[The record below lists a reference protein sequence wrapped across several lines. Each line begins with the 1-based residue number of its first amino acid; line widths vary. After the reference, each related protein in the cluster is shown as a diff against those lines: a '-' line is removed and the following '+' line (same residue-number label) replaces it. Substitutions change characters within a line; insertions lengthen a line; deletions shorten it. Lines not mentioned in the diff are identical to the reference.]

1 MKKNYL
7 LLVITT
13 LFFLNSYAQTCG
25 FDIERAKLRQDPSYI
40 QLEKVAEQRI
50 QEAIEKRSLSKRS
63 GAPIEVLTIPVVMH
77 VLHLG
82 EAVGTGINIS
92 DAQIQSSIN
101 NLNDF
106 YRGQTAGST
115 LDFGV
120 EFILAKRDPS
130 NNATDGINRINAS
143 GLAGYSDHG
152 VNVQNSNG
160 ASYNDIVALSNWPQ
174 GDYINIWIVSELD
187 GNDGGFG
194 YQGYAYFY
202 NEVSS
207 FHGSVMMASVFGY
220 DPGNTNGWGL
230 NSGGDNGTVVHEL
243 GHYFHLHHTFQGDGD
258 GSACPADATV
268 GQDSDGC
275 DDTVPHKRET
285 STCPTVNSCNNSANW
300 VDDNTKKNLMSY
312 YSCTDRMTADQK
324 TRVRAA
330 MEGTSIVNSKAG
342 IVPDPTYVAPVSVCT
357 TNTSTY
363 DGGSVAGILSVAL
376 NNVTFSSSSTYN
388 DNGNIDKSANANN
401 YFEINTENTNTINVG
416 MFNGNH
422 HQLGI
427 WIDWN
432 DDGDFNDEAEQ
443 QYLAEDIA
451 ASSTIQH
458 QITYPTNI
466 PYGDYVRI
474 RLITDLDDR
483 YINNCGCILIDSACY
498 DSLQYGQSEDYALY
512 IERRTSTWTGVAGT
526 DWATTGNWSSGAVP
540 IAATDNVVI
549 PNVTNQPIISSS
561 TAAVANNITIDASAT
576 LIVNGGGS
584 LTMDG
589 NLTNNGAF
597 TINSG
602 STSNGSLIVKGTAT
616 GDVTYSRYTTMN
628 MANNTSK
635 YWQLVSS
642 SVIGQNIPDFYDKV
656 FDNGTKR
663 AIAPYV
669 NTNGVNAKW
678 AYYTT
683 ADAPGDFINGKGY
696 IINTKMASSLLPF
709 KGTLNTNDAG
719 VAITI
724 NATGDQYN
732 AIGNPYTSYIDGAA
746 FLDNFDA
753 GRLTE
758 KTIWLWDVEANS
770 YEGEYITK
778 NSANAYKIAPGQGF
792 FVKASATGTVNFS
805 KAMQTHSGGD
815 TFLKQESRPEIKLSI
830 TEGTTIKSTEIF
842 YIENKTTGFDDGYD
856 SSMFSGAGTSNPFA
870 IYTQLVSDN
879 EGKNLAIQT
888 LPNANYENMLV
899 PVGVNTESGKEITFS
914 LNAFS
919 FAADLKIF
927 LEDNVT
933 NTYTRLD
940 EAHSTYKITTTE
952 ALNGIGRFY
961 LHTSR
966 SSLTIKDIALEN
978 VSIYKT
984 DARTLRITGLQNN
997 SNTNVTLFNLIGK
1010 QVFNTSFKSNGV
1022 KDIAIPKLATGVYV
1036 VKLKTDTGMFSKKII
1051 LE

>member
-7 LLVITT
+7 LLLITT

-25 FDIERAKLRQDPSYI
+25 FDIERAQLRQDPSYI

-106 YRGQTAGST
+106 YRGQTAGSS

-143 GLAGYSDHG
+143 SLAGYSDHG
-152 VNVQNSNG
+152 VNVKNSNG
-160 ASYNDIVALSNWPQ
+160 ASYSDIIALSNWPQ
-174 GDYINIWIVSELD
+174 TDYFNIWIVSELD

-202 NEVSS
+202 NEASS

-230 NSGGDNGTVVHEL
+230 NSNGDNSTVVHEL

-268 GQDSDGC
+268 GGDSDGC

-312 YSCTDRMTADQK
+312 YNCTDRMTADQK

-330 MEGTSIVNSKAG
+330 MEATSIVSSKGG
-342 IVPDPTYVAPVSVCT
+342 IVPDPTYVAPVTAECS
-357 TNTSTY
+357 TNTGNLQNNAS
-363 DGGSVAGILSVAL
+363 GILSVTL
-376 NNVTFSSSSTYN
+376 NDVTFSSSGTAN
-388 DNGNIDKSANANN
+388 DNGNIDRSASPNN

-416 MFNGNH
+416 VYSSNFQ
-422 HQLGI
+422 QLGV

-432 DDGDFNDEAEQ
+432 DDGDFNDDAEQ
-443 QYLAEDIA
+443 QYLEEDIA
-451 ASSTIQH
+451 ANSTIQH

-466 PYGDYVRI
+466 PYDDYVRI

-483 YINNCGCILIDSACY
+483 HAGSLINSACY
-498 DSLQYGQSEDYALY
+498 DSLEYGQSEDYALY
-512 IERRTSTWTGVAGT
+512 IEPAAVSTWTGANT
-526 DWATTGNWSSGAVP
+526 DWATATNWSSSTVP
-540 IAATDNVVI
+540 IAASILVI
-549 PNVTNQPIISSS
+549 PDVPNQPTIGSE
-561 TAAVANNITIDASAT
+561 TAAVANNITIDANAT
-576 LIVNGGGS
+576 LTMNGGGS
-584 LTMDG
+584 LTIDG
-589 NLTNNGAF
+589 NLTQNGAF

-602 STSNGSLIVKGTAT
+602 SSLIVSGTSA
-616 GDVTYSRYTTMN
+616 GDITYNLAIPDTN
-628 MANNTSK
+628 
-635 YWQLVSS
+635 WHLVSS
-642 SVIGQNIPDFYDKV
+642 PVVGETYDDAWITANAIV
-656 FDNGTKR
+656 SGTGNNRGISTYDNGT
-663 AIAPYV
+663 P
-669 NTNGVNAKW
+669 NATTLHW
-678 AYYTT
+678 RYSQAGSTAAFTAGGGYANLRTASGNYSFTGAYPT
-683 ADAPGDFINGKGY
+683 ADVTPAI
-696 IINTKMASSLLPF
+696 SQ
-709 KGTLNTNDAG
+709 NDKKD
-719 VAITI
+719 
-724 NATGDQYN
+724 NL
-732 AIGNPYTSYIDGAA
+732 IGNPYPSYLDIGAFITANTANMTSTHQAVYVWNGATYTNLTTGYIH
-746 FLDNFDA
+746 
-753 GRLTE
+753 
-758 KTIWLWDVEANS
+758 
-770 YEGEYITK
+770 
-778 NSANAYKIAPGQGF
+778 PGQGF
-792 FVKASATGTVNFS
+792 FISSNIASGT
-805 KAMQTHSGGD
+805 A
-815 TFLKQESRPEIKLSI
+815 SI
-830 TEGTTIKSTEIF
+830 TEAMQSHNSGSFYRTNNPTINLTLF
-842 YIENKTTGFDDGYD
+842 NGV
-856 SSMFSGAGTSNPFA
+856 SSKEAA
-870 IYTQLVSDN
+870 INYL
-879 EGKNLAIQT
+879 EGKTIGLDPRFDIGMFKGVASDLSVFTHLIEGHQEVAFET
-888 LPNANYENMLV
+888 QALPNTDLESMIV
-899 PVGVNTESGKEITFS
+899 PVGVKANANEEITFS
-914 LNAFS
+914 LNAFN

-927 LEDNVT
+927 LEDSLT

-940 EAHSTYKITTTE
+940 EANSTYTITTTK

-966 SSLTIKDIALEN
+966 SSLSVDEVVGLEN
-978 VSIYKT
+978 VSMFKT

-997 SNTNVTLFNLIGK
+997 SNTNVTLFNLTGK

-1022 KDIAIPKLATGVYV
+1022 KDIAVPKLATGVYV

>member
-7 LLVITT
+7 LLLITT
-13 LFFLNSYAQTCG
+13 LFFLNSYSQTCG
-25 FDIERAKLRQDPSYI
+25 FDYERSKLRQDPSYI

-82 EAVGTGINIS
+82 ENVGTGINIS

-101 NLNDF
+101 NLNQF
-106 YRGQTAGST
+106 YRGQTANSS

-130 NNATDGINRINAS
+130 NNATNGINRIDAS
-143 GLAGYSDHG
+143 NLAGYSDYG

-160 ASYNDIVALSNWPQ
+160 ASYSDIVALSNWPQ
-174 GDYINIWIVSELD
+174 GDYFNIWIVSELD
-187 GNDGGFG
+187 DNNGGFG

-202 NEVSS
+202 NETSS
-207 FHGSVMMASVFGY
+207 NHGSVMMASVFGY

-230 NSGGDNGTVVHEL
+230 NSNGDNGTVVHEL
-243 GHYFHLHHTFQGDGD
+243 GHYFHLHHTFKGDGD
-258 GSACPADATV
+258 GSVCPADATV
-268 GQDSDGC
+268 GTDSDGC
-275 DDTVPHKRET
+275 ADTVPHKRET

-300 VDDNTKKNLMSY
+300 VDNNTINNIMSY
-312 YSCTDRMTADQK
+312 YKCTDRMTADQK

-432 DDGDFNDEAEQ
+432 DDGDFNDNAEQ
-443 QYLAEDIA
+443 QYLEEDITGGA
-451 ASSTIQH
+451 TIQH

-483 YINNCGCILIDSACY
+483 YINNCACILIDSACY

-512 IERRTSTWTGVAGT
+512 IEPAAVSTWTGANT
-526 DWATTGNWSSGAVP
+526 DWATTANWSSGAVP
-540 IAATDNVVI
+540 TVTDNVVI
-549 PNVTNQPIISSS
+549 PNTATNQPIISSG
-561 TAAVANNITIDASAT
+561 TAAVANNVTIDANAT

-597 TINSG
+597 NIKSDAAT
-602 STSNGSLIVKGTAT
+602 NGSLIVKGTAT
-616 GDVTYSRYTTMN
+616 GNVTYLRFVTANADISKAWHLISSPVN
-628 MANNTSK
+628 GHNIAGFLPGMAK
-635 YWQLVSS
+635 
-642 SVIGQNIPDFYDKV
+642 
-656 FDNGTKR
+656 NGTKR
-663 AIAPYV
+663 GIAPYI

-678 AYYTT
+678 AYYSEGDT
-683 ADAPGDFINGKGY
+683 PGAFTNGKGY
-696 IINTKMASSLLPF
+696 TLKLDHALIPNGIALDF
-709 KGTLNTNDAG
+709 VGTLNTNNAG
-719 VAITI
+719 VAITV

-732 AIGNPYTSYIDGAA
+732 AIGNPYTSYIDGGT
-746 FLDNFDA
+746 FLSNNSSGILA
-753 GRLTE
+753 E
-758 KTIWLWDVEANS
+758 PTIWLWDSKANS
-770 YEGEYITK
+770 NVGEYITK
-778 NSANAYKIAPGQGF
+778 NFANAYKIAPGQGF
-792 FVKASATGTVNFS
+792 FVKALATGTVNLLE
-805 KAMQTHSGGD
+805 AMQTHSGGD
-815 TFLKQESRPEIKLSI
+815 TFLKQENRPEIKLSI
-830 TEGTTIKSTEIF
+830 KEGTTIKSAEIF

-856 SSMFSGAGTSNPFA
+856 SSLFTGVSNPFA
-870 IYTQLVSDN
+870 IYTQLVLDN
-879 EGKNLAIQT
+879 KGKNLAIQT
-888 LPNANYENMLV
+888 LPNSNYENMVV
-899 PVGVNTESGKEITFS
+899 PVGINAESGKEITFS
-914 LNAFS
+914 LNASNFTS
-919 FAADLKIF
+919 DLKIF
-927 LEDNVT
+927 LEDSVT

-940 EAHSTYKITTTE
+940 EANRTYKITTTE

-966 SSLTIKDIALEN
+966 SSLDVKDISLEN
-978 VSIYKT
+978 VSVFKT
-984 DARTLRITGLQNN
+984 DASTLRITGLQNN
-997 SNTNVTLFNLIGK
+997 SKTNVTLFNLMGK
-1010 QVFNTSFKSNGV
+1010 QVFNTSFQSNGV
-1022 KDIAIPKLATGVYV
+1022 KDIALPKLATGVYV
-1036 VKLKTDTGMFSKKII
+1036 VKLKTDKGNLSKKII

>member
-1 MKKNYL
+1 MNKNCL

-25 FDIERAKLRQDPSYI
+25 FDIERSKLRQDPSYI

-82 EAVGTGINIS
+82 ETVGTGINIS

-106 YRGQTAGST
+106 YRGQTAGSS

-130 NNATDGINRINAS
+130 NNATDGINRIDAS
-143 GLAGYSDHG
+143 SLAGYSDHG

-160 ASYNDIVALSNWPQ
+160 ASYSDIVALSNWPQ
-174 GDYINIWIVSELD
+174 TDYFNIWIVSELD
-187 GNDGGFG
+187 GNNGGNG

-202 NEVSS
+202 YESGN
-207 FHGSVMMASVFGY
+207 HGSVMMASVFGY

-230 NSGGDNGTVVHEL
+230 NSNGDNGTVVHEL

-258 GSACPADATV
+258 GSVCPADNTV
-268 GQDSDGC
+268 GTDSDGC

-285 STCPTVNSCNNSANW
+285 STCPTVNSCNNSENW
-300 VDDNTKKNLMSY
+300 GNNNTINNIMSY
-312 YSCTDRMTADQK
+312 YNCTDRMTGNQK

-363 DGGSVAGILSVAL
+363 DDGSVAGILSVAL

-388 DNGNIDKSANANN
+388 DNGNIDKSANTNN

-416 MFNGNH
+416 MFTANH

-474 RLITDLDDR
+474 RLITDLDNR
-483 YINNCGCILIDSACY
+483 YGPPLITSACTT
-498 DSLQYGQSEDYALY
+498 SLIYGQSEDYALY
-512 IERRTSTWTGVAGT
+512 IEPAAVSTWTGAST
-526 DWATTGNWSSGAVP
+526 DWATATNWSSSTVP
-540 IAATDNVVI
+540 IAASILVI
-549 PNVTNQPIISSS
+549 PNVTNQPIISSG
-561 TAAVANNITIDASAT
+561 TAAVANNITIDANAT
-576 LIVNGGGS
+576 LTLDGGGS

-589 NLTNNGAF
+589 NLTNNGTF
-597 TINSG
+597 TINSDA
-602 STSNGSLIVKGTAT
+602 TKNGSLIVKGTAT
-616 GDVTYSRYTTMN
+616 GDVTYKRNVPVY
-628 MANNTSK
+628 
-635 YWQLVSS
+635 SS
-642 SVIGQNIPDFYDKV
+642 STKGWYLVTSPVNGQNIASHFKYMLQ
-656 FDNGTKR
+656 NGTKR

-669 NTNGVNAKW
+669 NTNAANAKW
-678 AYYTT
+678 AYYSDGDT
-683 ADAPGDFINGKGY
+683 PGNFINGKGY
-696 IINTKMASSLLPF
+696 TIKIKANPISDYPVPF
-709 KGTLNTNDAG
+709 TGTLNTNDAG
-719 VAITI
+719 VAISI
-724 NATGDQYN
+724 DATGDQYN
-732 AIGNPYTSYIDGAA
+732 AIGNPYTSYIDGNT
-746 FLDNFDA
+746 FLTNVDA
-753 GRLTE
+753 GRLTQ
-758 KTIWLWDVEANS
+758 KTIWLWNGAANDGV
-770 YEGEYITK
+770 GEYITK
-778 NSANAYKIAPGQGF
+778 NNGSNYKIAPGQGF
-792 FVKASATGTVNFS
+792 FVNALATGTINFS
-805 KAMQTHSGGD
+805 KANQEHNGGN

-856 SSMFSGAGTSNPFA
+856 SSLFSGVSNPFA
-870 IYTQLVSDN
+870 IYTQLVSNN

-899 PVGVNTESGKEITFS
+899 PVGIHAEAGKEITFS
-914 LNAFS
+914 LNAFN

-927 LEDNVT
+927 LEDSVT

-940 EAHSTYKITTTE
+940 EANSTYTITTTE

-966 SSLTIKDIALEN
+966 SSLTIKGIALEN
-978 VSIYKT
+978 ISMYKA
-984 DARTLRITGLQNN
+984 DARTLRIVGLQNN
-997 SNTNVTLFNLIGK
+997 SKTNVTLFDLTGK
-1010 QVFNTSFKSNGV
+1010 QVLNTSFKSNGV
-1022 KDIAIPKLATGVYV
+1022 KDIAIPKLAAGVYV
-1036 VKLKTDTGMFSKKII
+1036 VKLKTDTRMFSKKII

>member
-1 MKKNYL
+1 M
-7 LLVITT
+7 
-13 LFFLNSYAQTCG
+13 FFLNSYAQTCG
-25 FDIERAKLRQDPSYI
+25 FDIERAQLRQDPSYI

-63 GAPIEVLTIPVVMH
+63 GAPIEVLTIPVVIH

-106 YRGQTAGST
+106 YRGQTAGSS

-143 GLAGYSDHG
+143 SLAGYSDHG
-152 VNVQNSNG
+152 VNVKNSNG
-160 ASYNDIVALSNWPQ
+160 ASYSDIIALSNWPQ
-174 GDYINIWIVSELD
+174 TDYFNIWIVSELD

-230 NSGGDNGTVVHEL
+230 NSNGDNSTVVHEL

-268 GQDSDGC
+268 GRDSDGC

-312 YSCTDRMTADQK
+312 YNCTDRMTADQK

-330 MEGTSIVNSKAG
+330 MEATSIVSSKAG
-342 IVPDPTYVAPVSVCT
+342 IVPDPTYVAPVTAECS
-357 TNTSTY
+357 TNTGNLQSNA
-363 DGGSVAGILSVAL
+363 SGILSVTL
-376 NNVTFSSSSTYN
+376 NDVTFSSSSTAN
-388 DNGNIDKSANANN
+388 DNGNIDRSASPNN

-416 MFNGNH
+416 VYYSNFQ
-422 HQLGI
+422 QLGV

-432 DDGDFNDEAEQ
+432 DDGDFNDDAEQ
-443 QYLAEDIA
+443 QYLEEDIA
-451 ASSTIQH
+451 ANSTIQH

-466 PYGDYVRI
+466 PYDDYVRI

-483 YINNCGCILIDSACY
+483 HAGSLINSACY
-498 DSLQYGQSEDYALY
+498 DSLEYGQSEDYALY
-512 IERRTSTWTGVAGT
+512 IEPAAVSTWTGASSANWG
-526 DWATTGNWSSGAVP
+526 AAGNWSSGTVP
-540 IAATDNVVI
+540 TATNNVVI
-549 PNVTNQPIISSS
+549 PNVTNKPTISSG

-597 TINSG
+597 NIESDAT
-602 STSNGSLIVKGTAT
+602 TNGSLIVKGTAT

-628 MANNTSK
+628 MANSTSK

-642 SVIGQNIPDFYDKV
+642 PVNGQNIPDFYDKV
-656 FDNGTKR
+656 FASVTKR

-669 NTNGVNAKW
+669 NTNAANAKW

-683 ADAPGDFINGKGY
+683 ADAPGNFINGKGY
-696 IINTKMASSLLPF
+696 TVNTKMTTSLLPF
-709 KGTLNTNDAG
+709 IGTLNTNNAG
-719 VAITI
+719 VAISI
-724 NATGDQYN
+724 DATGDQYN
-732 AIGNPYTSYIDGAA
+732 AIGNPYTSYIDGNT
-746 FLDNFDA
+746 FLTNVDA

-758 KTIWLWDVEANS
+758 PTIWLWEGNANGGA
-770 YEGEYITK
+770 GEYITK
-778 NSANAYKIAPGQGF
+778 NNTSAYKIAPGQGF
-792 FVKASATGTVNFS
+792 FVKALATGTVNFS
-805 KAMQTHSGGD
+805 EANQEHNNTSRK
-815 TFLKQESRPEIKLSI
+815 LESRPEIKLSI
-830 TEGTTIKSTEIF
+830 TEGATIKSTEIF

-856 SSMFSGAGTSNPFA
+856 SSLFSGVSNPFA
-870 IYTQLVSDN
+870 IYTQLVSN
-879 EGKNLAIQT
+879 NKGENLAIQT
-888 LPNANYENMLV
+888 LPDANYENMLV
-899 PVGVNTESGKEITFS
+899 PVGIHAEAGKEITFS
-914 LNAFS
+914 LNAFN

-927 LEDNVT
+927 LEDSLT

-940 EAHSTYKITTTE
+940 EANSAYTITTTE

-961 LHTSR
+961 LHTAR
-966 SSLTIKDIALEN
+966 SSLSVDEVVGLEN
-978 VSIYKT
+978 VSMFKT

-997 SNTNVTLFNLIGK
+997 SNTNVTLFNLTGK

-1022 KDIAIPKLATGVYV
+1022 KDIAVPKLATGVYV
-1036 VKLKTDTGMFSKKII
+1036 VKLKIDTGMFSKKII

>member
-7 LLVITT
+7 LLIVTT

-106 YRGQTAGST
+106 YRGQTAGSS

-130 NNATDGINRINAS
+130 NNATDGINRIDAS
-143 GLAGYSDHG
+143 SLAGYSDHG

-160 ASYNDIVALSNWPQ
+160 ASYSDIVALSNWPQ
-174 GDYINIWIVSELD
+174 TDYFNIWIVSELD

-230 NSGGDNGTVVHEL
+230 NSNGDNSTVVHEL

-330 MEGTSIVNSKAG
+330 MEGTSIVSSRGG
-342 IVPDPTYVAPVSVCT
+342 IVPDPTYVAPVPAICT
-357 TNTSTY
+357 TNTGDLRYNNS
-363 DGGSVAGILSVAL
+363 GILSVAL
-376 NNVTFSSSSTYN
+376 NNVTFSSFGTGS
-388 DNGNIDKSANANN
+388 DNGNIDRSASPNN

-416 MFNGNH
+416 VNSSNWQ
-422 HQLGI
+422 QLGV

-432 DDGDFNDEAEQ
+432 DDGDFNDDNEQ
-443 QYLAEDIA
+443 QYLVTQLIEQGTTVSIPLVYP
-451 ASSTIQH
+451 SS
-458 QITYPTNI
+458 I
-466 PYGDYVRI
+466 PYGDYIRI
-474 RLITDLDDR
+474 RLITEIDDR
-483 YINNCGCILIDSACY
+483 YQDIPSINSSCFQGLI
-498 DSLQYGQSEDYALY
+498 YGQSEDYALY
-512 IERRTSTWTGVAGT
+512 IEPAAVSTWTGANT
-526 DWATTGNWSSGAVP
+526 DWATATNWSSGTVP
-540 IAATDNVVI
+540 TATDNVVI
-549 PNVTNQPIISSS
+549 PNTANQPIISSS

-597 TINSG
+597 NIESDA
-602 STSNGSLIVKGTAT
+602 STNGSLIVKGTAT
-616 GDVTYSRYTTMN
+616 GDVTYSRNTN
-628 MANNTSK
+628 MSMVGSSK
-635 YWQLVSS
+635 NWQLVSS
-642 SVIGQNIPDFYDKV
+642 PVNGQNIPDFYDKV

-669 NTNGVNAKW
+669 NTNAANAKW

-696 IINTKMASSLLPF
+696 IVNTKMGSNLLPF
-709 KGTLNTNDAG
+709 IGTLNTNDAG
-719 VAITI
+719 VVISVD
-724 NATGDQYN
+724 ATGDQYN
-732 AIGNPYTSYIDGAA
+732 AIGNPYTSYIDGST
-746 FLDNFDA
+746 FLTNVDA

-758 KTIWLWDVEANS
+758 PTIWLWDGNANGGV
-770 YEGEYITK
+770 GEYITK
-778 NSANAYKIAPGQGF
+778 NNGSNYKIAPGEGF
-792 FVKASATGTVNFS
+792 FVKALATGTVNFS
-805 KAMQTHSGGD
+805 EANQEHNNNNN
-815 TFLKQESRPEIKLSI
+815 TFRKLESRSEIKLSI
-830 TEGTTIKSTEIF
+830 TEGTTIKSAEIF
-842 YIENKTTGFDDGYD
+842 YIENKTTGFDNGYD
-856 SSMFSGAGTSNPFA
+856 SSMFSGVSNPFA
-870 IYTQLVSDN
+870 LYTQLVSNN

-899 PVGVNTESGKEITFS
+899 PVGIHAEAGKEITFS
-914 LNAFS
+914 LNAFN

-940 EAHSTYKITTTE
+940 EANSTYKITTTE

-966 SSLTIKDIALEN
+966 SYLSVDEVVGLEN

-1010 QVFNTSFKSNGV
+1010 QVFNTSFQSNGA
-1022 KDIAIPKLATGVYV
+1022 KDIAVPKLATGVYV

>member
-1 MKKNYL
+1 MKKKYL
-7 LLVITT
+7 LLIVTT
-13 LFFLNSYAQTCG
+13 LFFLNSYAQSCG
-25 FDIERAKLRQDPSYI
+25 FDIQRAKLRQDPSYI

-63 GAPIEVLTIPVVMH
+63 GAPAEVLTIPVVMH

-82 EAVGTGINIS
+82 ENEGAGINIS
-92 DAQIQSSIN
+92 DTQIQSSID

-106 YRGQTAGST
+106 YRGRTTNST
-115 LDFGV
+115 LDFQI
-120 EFILAKRDPS
+120 EFILAKRDPN
-130 NNATDGINRINAS
+130 NNATTGIIRKDAS
-143 GLAGYSDHG
+143 GLAGYSEFG
-152 VNVQNSNG
+152 VNVDNSNG
-160 ASYNDIVALSNWPQ
+160 ASYSDIVALSNWPQ
-174 GDYINIWIVSELD
+174 TDYFNIWIVSELD
-187 GNDGGFG
+187 GNNGGSG
-194 YQGYAYFY
+194 YQGSAYFY
-202 NEVSS
+202 NDTGS
-207 FHGSVMMASVFGY
+207 HGSTMMASVFGY
-220 DPGNTNGWGL
+220 DPGNTKGWSL
-230 NSGGDNGTVVHEL
+230 NSNGDNSTVVHEL

-258 GSACPADATV
+258 GSACPADNTI
-268 GQDSDGC
+268 GTDSDGC
-275 DDTVPHKRET
+275 ADTVPHKRET
-285 STCPTVNSCNNSANW
+285 STCPTQNSCTSANW

-312 YSCTDRMTADQK
+312 YSCTDRMTANQR

-342 IVPDPTYVAPVSVCT
+342 TVPDPTYVAPKAVCF
-357 TNTSTY
+357 TNTVKTNF
-363 DGGSVAGILSVAL
+363 AGILSVAL
-376 NNVTFSSSSTYN
+376 NNVKYSSGSSAT
-388 DNGNIDKSANANN
+388 DNGNIDKSANTNN
-401 YFEINTENTNTINVG
+401 YFQINTGNTNTINIG
-416 MFNGNH
+416 MFTDNEQ
-422 HQLGI
+422 QLGI

-432 DDGDFNDEAEQ
+432 DDGDFNDDAEQ
-443 QYLAEDIA
+443 QYLAQNIA
-451 ASSTIQH
+451 ANSTIQH
-458 QITYPTNI
+458 PITYPTNI

-474 RLITDLDDR
+474 RLIADTNTN
-483 YINNCGCILIDSACY
+483 YGTPLIGSACTTT
-498 DSLQYGQSEDYALY
+498 LVHGQSEDYALF

-526 DWATTGNWSSGAVP
+526 DWGAAGNWSSGAVP

-549 PNVTNQPIISSS
+549 PNVTNKPIISSG

-576 LIVNGGGS
+576 LTINAGGT

-602 STSNGSLIVKGTAT
+602 FNSNGSLIVKGTAT
-616 GDVTYSRYTTMN
+616 GDVTYSRYTTMS
-628 MANNTSK
+628 MGGSSK
-635 YWQLVSS
+635 NWQLVSS
-642 SVIGQNIPDFYDKV
+642 SVNGQNIPDFYDKV

-669 NTNGVNAKW
+669 NTNAANAKW

-696 IINTKMASSLLPF
+696 IVNTKMGSDLLPF
-709 KGTLNTNDAG
+709 IGTLNTNDAG

-724 NATGDQYN
+724 KATGDQYN
-732 AIGNPYTSYIDGAA
+732 AIGNPYTSYIDGNT
-746 FLDNFDA
+746 FLTNVDA

-758 KTIWLWDVEANS
+758 PTIWLWEGNANGGV
-770 YEGEYITK
+770 GEYITK
-778 NSANAYKIAPGQGF
+778 NNTSAYKIAPGQGF
-792 FVKASATGTVNFS
+792 FVKALATGTVNFS
-805 KAMQTHSGGD
+805 EANQEHNN
-815 TFLKQESRPEIKLSI
+815 TFRKLESRPEIKLSI
-830 TEGTTIKSTEIF
+830 TEGTTIKSAEIF

-856 SSMFSGAGTSNPFA
+856 SSLFSGVSNPFA
-870 IYTQLVSDN
+870 VYTQLVSNN

-888 LPNANYENMLV
+888 LPNTNYENMLV
-899 PVGVNTESGKEITFS
+899 PVGIHAEAGKEITFS
-914 LNAFS
+914 LNAFN

-927 LEDNVT
+927 LEDSVT

-940 EAHSTYKITTTE
+940 EANSTYKITTTE

-966 SSLTIKDIALEN
+966 SSLSVNEVVGLEN

-997 SNTNVTLFNLIGK
+997 SNTNVTLFNLTGK

-1022 KDIAIPKLATGVYV
+1022 KDIAVPKLATGVYV
-1036 VKLKTDTGMFSKKII
+1036 VKLKTDTGMFSEKII